1 MMSIPPIRHLQ
12 PGDAERWQMGA
23 IPGFPALVQPVVH
36 ALLQAR
42 DEINTLMATGDDRLL
57 WQRPAELASP
67 AFHLQHTRGFLDRLF
82 TYAAGE
88 SLSAEQLAYLAG
100 EGVEHVTT
108 RAALLN
114 SLNEQFL
121 ACFEKLSGVQ
131 PEQLTAE
138 RLVGRKKIPSTMIG
152 LYFHAAEHTMRHTGQ
167 LLTTWKILTASR

>member
-1 MMSIPPIRHLQ
+1 MPIPPIRHLQ

-23 IPGFPALVQPVVH
+23 IPGFPAFVQPVVH

-42 DEINTLMATGDDRLL
+42 DEINTIMATGDDALL
-57 WQRPAELASP
+57 WQRPAGLASP
-67 AFHLQHTRGFLDRLF
+67 AFHLQHTKGFLDRLF

-88 SLSAEQLAYLAG
+88 SLSAEQLGYLAG
-100 EGVEHVTT
+100 EGAEYATT
-108 RAALLN
+108 REALLN
-114 SLNEQFL
+114 SLSEQFL
-121 ACFEKLSGVQ
+121 ACFEKLFRVQ
-131 PEQLTAE
+131 PDQLTAE